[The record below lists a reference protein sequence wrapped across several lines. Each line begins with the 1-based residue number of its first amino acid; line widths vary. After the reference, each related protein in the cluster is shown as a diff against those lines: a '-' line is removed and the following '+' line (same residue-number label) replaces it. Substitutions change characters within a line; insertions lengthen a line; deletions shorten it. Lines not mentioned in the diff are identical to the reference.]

1 MIILRENSMRTI
13 LIWFQGEKE
22 IVARTYDDNGK
33 LVAEKVY
40 TDIRLIEAR
49 VPILLPTTLVRDIH
63 VLVLDRDAELRR
75 KGSILVIERR

>member
-1 MIILRENSMRTI
+1 MRTI
-13 LIWFQGEKE
+13 LTWFQGEKE
-22 IVARTYDDNGK
+22 IVARTYDNNGK

-49 VPILLPTTLVRDIH
+49 VPILLPTTLVGDIR
-63 VLVLDRDAELRR
+63 VLVLDRDVELRR